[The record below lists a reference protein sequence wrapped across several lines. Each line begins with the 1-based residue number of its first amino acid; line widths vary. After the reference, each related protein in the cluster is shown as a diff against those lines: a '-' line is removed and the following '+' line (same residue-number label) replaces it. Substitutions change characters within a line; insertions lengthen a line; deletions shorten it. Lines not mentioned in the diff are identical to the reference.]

1 MKKLL
6 PLTFLLFLT
15 ACSEMSFTY
24 NGLQCPTDDMNVISA
39 DLQECRVYDIKD
51 VDKAL
56 KKDQKCQKCLEDK
69 GYIIKAIT
77 DNNASK

>member
-6 PLTFLLFLT
+6 LLTSLLLLT
-15 ACSEMSFTY
+15 ACSDVSFQY
-24 NGLQCPTDDMNVISA
+24 NGLQCPTDDMNIITA
-39 DLQECRVYDIKD
+39 DLQECRVYNIEE